1 MTQLMNDVF
10 FTVLYLFSVF
20 NGFYYLYGLAI
31 ILAFVAAMTRSNG
44 SAYKWMVAA
53 LVCFAF
59 GAVTHF
65 AATNLLSGFY
75 ARG

>member
-1 MTQLMNDVF
+1 MNDVF

-53 LVCFAF
+53 LVCFAV

-65 AATNLLSGFY
+65 AATNLLSGFH